1 MEEGSP
7 YWTSGHPNHKRA
19 VEEVPKMKLITIAT
33 LIDKLKLNGY

>member
-19 VEEVPKMKLITIAT
+19 VEEVYKLRQ
-33 LIDKLKLNGY
+33 LLNG